1 MVIAAAGDDKPH
13 APRFCGQGGDIGGGM
28 PGIKHLDPREPE
40 GTEPAREQPESPR
53 QEILLGMCEHGHPAE
68 LGDEPDGG
76 ERGYAFGG
84 DIRRAL
90 LSEITVERLL
100 HRRDFPLRDHGGGD
114 VFSPDSPCLKIH
126 LGCHAE
132 RREPLAY
139 RNVTQPPLF
148 LDGLEFLHE

>member
-1 MVIAAAGDDKPH
+1 
-13 APRFCGQGGDIGGGM
+13 
-28 PGIKHLDPREPE
+28 
-40 GTEPAREQPESPR
+40 
-53 QEILLGMCEHGHPAE
+53 MCEHGHPAE

-100 HRRDFPLRDHGGGD
+100 HGRDFPLRDHGGGD
-114 VFSPDSPCLKIH
+114 VFPSDSPCLKIH
-126 LGCHAE
+126 LGCHPE
-132 RREPLAY
+132 RREPHAY
-139 RNVTQPPLF
+139 RNVTHSPLF